1 MDAASGLSAV
11 IVNWNSGSCL
21 ARLLESM
28 EPLGKKWAR
37 VVVVDNGSQDGSAR
51 TARGR
56 DGVELVEAGENL
68 GFAGAA
74 NRGIARVATSWV
86 LLLNPDVTLRAEAVE
101 TLRREADDR
110 PRCGIAT
117 GTLLSA
123 SGRTPQI
130 RSLPGPWSLLRDA
143 VFLDELL
150 AAAGLDRR
158 GVPEED
164 EPAAN
169 DSSLRAVEV
178 EQPAAAFWMLRRRA
192 WGGHRR
198 VRRPVPSGLVRR
210 CGLLPQ
216 AAVRRLGDPP
226 FPPSPGRDPPGRVF
240 PGPAGLRCFR
250 GDLLQ
255 QHAPVFGQAPQVGLS
270 ARPAPDSP
278 GRPGTPRRDRPMAL
292 GVQSE
297 PKKPSVSDSSSWVNA
312 PNRHQ
317 SKVRR

>member
-1 MDAASGLSAV
+1 MDVASGLSAV

-28 EPLGKKWAR
+28 EPVGKKWAR
-37 VVVVDNGSQDGSAR
+37 VVIVDNGSRDGSAR
-51 TARGR
+51 PARRR

-74 NRGIARVATSWV
+74 NRGIARVATPWV
-86 LLLNPDVTLRAEAVE
+86 LLLNSDITLRAEAVE
-101 TLRREADDR
+101 TLCREVDER

-130 RSLPGPWSLLRDA
+130 RPLPGPWSLLRDA

-164 EPAAN
+164 EPAVN

-192 WGGHRR
+192 WEAIGGFDGRFHPAWFEDVDFCRR
-198 VRRPVPSGLVRR
+198 LLAAGWEILHFPRLQVGTHLGGSSLDRLGYPAFVEIYYGNMLRYLAKHHKLAYPLVRP
-210 CGLLPQ
+210 LI
-216 AAVRRLGDPP
+216 RLGALARRGVI
-226 FPPSPGRDPPGRVF
+226 GRWR
-240 PGPAGLRCFR
+240 
-250 GDLLQ
+250 
-255 QHAPVFGQAPQVGLS
+255 
-270 ARPAPDSP
+270 
-278 GRPGTPRRDRPMAL
+278 
-292 GVQSE
+292 
-297 PKKPSVSDSSSWVNA
+297 
-312 PNRHQ
+312 
-317 SKVRR
+317 

>member
-51 TARGR
+51 PALGR
-56 DGVELVEAGENL
+56 EGVELVEAGANL

-74 NRGIARVATSWV
+74 NRGIARVATPWV
-86 LLLNPDVTLRAEAVE
+86 LLLNPDITLRAGTVE
-101 TLRREADDR
+101 TLCHEADER

-130 RSLPGPWSLLRDA
+130 RPLPGPWTLLRDA

-158 GVPEED
+158 RDPEAD
-164 EPAAN
+164 EVAV
-169 DSSLRAVEV
+169 DESSSRALEV

-192 WGGHRR
+192 WEAIGGFDRR
-198 VRRPVPSGLVRR
+198 FHPAWFEDVDFCRRILAAGWEILHFPGLQV
-210 CGLLPQ
+210 GTHLGGSSLD
-216 AAVRRLGDPP
+216 RLGYAAFVEIYYRNMLRYLAKHHKSAYPLVGP
-226 FPPSPGRDPPGRVF
+226 LICLGALARRSVIGRW
-240 PGPAGLRCFR
+240 
-250 GDLLQ
+250 
-255 QHAPVFGQAPQVGLS
+255 
-270 ARPAPDSP
+270 
-278 GRPGTPRRDRPMAL
+278 RRR
-292 GVQSE
+292 
-297 PKKPSVSDSSSWVNA
+297 
-312 PNRHQ
+312 
-317 SKVRR
+317 

>member
-37 VVVVDNGSQDGSAR
+37 VMVVDNGSQDGSAR
-51 TARGR
+51 PARGR

-74 NRGIARVATSWV
+74 NRGIARVATPWV
-86 LLLNPDVTLRAEAVE
+86 LLLNPDITLRAEAVE
-101 TLRREADDR
+101 TLRREVDER

-130 RSLPGPWSLLRDA
+130 RPLPGPWSLLRDA

-158 GVPEED
+158 GDPEGG

-169 DSSLRAVEV
+169 DSSLRALEV

-192 WGGHRR
+192 WEAIGGFDGRFHPAWFEDVDFCRRLLAAGWEILHFPRLQVGTHLGGSSLDRLGYAAFVEIYYSNMLRYLAKHHRLAY
-198 VRRPVPSGLVRR
+198 PLVRP
-210 CGLLPQ
+210 LI
-216 AAVRRLGDPP
+216 RLGALARR
-226 FPPSPGRDPPGRVF
+226 GVI
-240 PGPAGLRCFR
+240 GPW
-250 GDLLQ
+250 
-255 QHAPVFGQAPQVGLS
+255 
-270 ARPAPDSP
+270 
-278 GRPGTPRRDRPMAL
+278 RRT
-292 GVQSE
+292 
-297 PKKPSVSDSSSWVNA
+297 
-312 PNRHQ
+312 
-317 SKVRR
+317 

>member
-21 ARLLESM
+21 AHLLESM
-28 EPLGKKWAR
+28 EPLGKNWTG
-37 VVVVDNGSQDGSAR
+37 VVVVDNGSQDGSSR
-51 TARGR
+51 PARGR

-74 NRGIARVATSWV
+74 NRGIARVATPWV
-86 LLLNPDVTLRAEAVE
+86 LLLNPDITLRAGAVD
-101 TLRREADDR
+101 TLCREVGER

-130 RSLPGPWSLLRDA
+130 RPLPRPWTLLRDA

-158 GVPEED
+158 GDSAED

-192 WGGHRR
+192 WEAIGGFDRR
-198 VRRPVPSGLVRR
+198 FHPAWFEDVDF
-210 CGLLPQ
+210 C
-216 AAVRRLGDPP
+216 RRLLASGWEILH
-226 FPPSPGRDPPGRVF
+226 FPRLRVGTHLGGSSLDRLGYAAFVEIYYRNMLRYLAKHHKLAYPLAGPLIRLGALARRGVIGRW
-240 PGPAGLRCFR
+240 
-250 GDLLQ
+250 
-255 QHAPVFGQAPQVGLS
+255 
-270 ARPAPDSP
+270 
-278 GRPGTPRRDRPMAL
+278 RRR
-292 GVQSE
+292 
-297 PKKPSVSDSSSWVNA
+297 
-312 PNRHQ
+312 
-317 SKVRR
+317 

>member
-28 EPLGKKWAR
+28 EPVGKKWAR

-51 TARGR
+51 PARRR

-74 NRGIARVATSWV
+74 NRGIARVATPWV
-86 LLLNPDVTLRAEAVE
+86 LLLNPDITLRAEAVE
-101 TLRREADDR
+101 TLRREVDER

-130 RSLPGPWSLLRDA
+130 RPLPGPWSLLRDA

-150 AAAGLDRR
+150 AAAGLDRG

-192 WGGHRR
+192 WEAIGGFDGRFHPAWFEDVDFCRR
-198 VRRPVPSGLVRR
+198 LLAAGWEILHFPRLQVGTHLGGSSLDRLGYPAFVEIYYGNMLRYLAKHHKLAYPLVRP
-210 CGLLPQ
+210 LI
-216 AAVRRLGDPP
+216 RLGALARRGVI
-226 FPPSPGRDPPGRVF
+226 GRWR
-240 PGPAGLRCFR
+240 
-250 GDLLQ
+250 
-255 QHAPVFGQAPQVGLS
+255 
-270 ARPAPDSP
+270 
-278 GRPGTPRRDRPMAL
+278 
-292 GVQSE
+292 
-297 PKKPSVSDSSSWVNA
+297 
-312 PNRHQ
+312 
-317 SKVRR
+317 